1 MIFTKHTATFLMAI
15 SFLYANSASAAP
27 AKPAAKKATPAAKSA
42 APKAGAGSAAGAP
55 SAALNSYA
63 DQMRNKMGGK
73 WDYPSGNNSVTLVVK
88 VSQDGSVSDL
98 SLSSSPKNTEAEQKA
113 NDAFNSA
120 QPLQPLPGGTASA
133 VITCKFDSQ
142 ADQWNSKANIA
153 VRIDPQ
159 KAAEP
164 AATTDGGSTPST
176 PTP

>member
-1 MIFTKHTATFLMAI
+1 MAI
-15 SFLYANSASAAP
+15 SLLYATSTSASAAP
-27 AKPAAKKATPAAKSA
+27 TKPGAKKAPAGAKSA
-42 APKAGAGSAAGAP
+42 APRAGAPSGAP

-63 DQMRNKMGGK
+63 DQMRNKMGAK
-73 WDYPSGNNSVTLVVK
+73 WDYPSGNNSVTLIVK

-120 QPLQPLPGGTASA
+120 QPLQPLPGGTSSA

-164 AATTDGGSTPST
+164 AATTDSGSTPST

>member
-1 MIFTKHTATFLMAI
+1 MLLLAI
-15 SFLYANSASAAP
+15 SIMSTPLANSAP
-27 AKPAAKKATPAAKSA
+27 AKPAAKKAAPHAAGKA
-42 APKAGAGSAAGAP
+42 APAHANAGGGGGGAVTP
-55 SAALNSYA
+55 ALNSYA
-63 DQMRNKMGGK
+63 DQMRNKMGAK

-120 QPLQPLPGGTASA
+120 QPLQALPGGTAAA

-142 ADQWNSKANIA
+142 ADQWNSKANIS

-164 AATTDGGSTPST
+164 AATTDSGTTSTTT
-176 PTP
+176 P